1 MTPYDIL
8 LHNTAYYDTAY
19 YDMPH
24 YHIAYYDVYHIANQ
38 DTRYH

>member
-24 YHIAYYDVYHIANQ
+24 YDIAYYDVYHIANQ